1 MSARRVVLLS
11 PLLILSSMEY
21 PSDASKAS
29 DGYPLTKFC
38 NMLDKPILLLDLGG
52 VVFTSTGRDSPAI
65 DWAVITELNYR
76 YGHDLNVGK
85 DVFPEFMRDYNR
97 GTGLQLSGD
106 RFLQDVFDTLEI
118 NRELIDTLRQKN
130 ELVIV
135 SDNYRENIAYIAA
148 RYRFAD
154 WAKRQI
160 YSFDYELTKED
171 PDFFRRLLT
180 DLAPCRPENLLLL
193 DDSPEKLAAAASVG
207 IAGVL
212 YQSNAQALRELAGL
226 GRVEPGA

>member
-1 MSARRVVLLS
+1 MPTK
-11 PLLILSSMEY
+11 PL
-21 PSDASKAS
+21 
-29 DGYPLTKFC
+29 
-38 NMLDKPILLLDLGG
+38 LLLDLGG
-52 VVFTSTGRDSPAI
+52 VVFTSTGVDSPAI
-65 DWAVITELNYR
+65 DWDAITALNHR
-76 YGHDLNVGK
+76 YGYDLNVGR
-85 DVFPEFMRDYNR
+85 DVFPNFMRDYNR
-97 GTGLQLSGD
+97 ATGLQLTGD
-106 RFLQDVFDTLEI
+106 RFLREVFDTLEI
-118 NRELIDTLRQKN
+118 NRELIEALGRKN

-148 RYRFAD
+148 RYRFAE
-154 WAKRQI
+154 WATRQI
-160 YSFDYELTKED
+160 YSFDYELTKEE